1 MILIVDDSV
10 ITSSGGAAAL
20 MPRVA
25 NVPRQLKYGES
36 RSTPSSPKKNQ
47 SHHSNSRPFVNQE
60 ISTSFQ
66 RLNFDNPPM
75 QVKCPFKL
83 SLVLND

>member
-1 MILIVDDSV
+1 MFDHSYCVLVDDSV

-47 SHHSNSRPFVNQE
+47 NPQNIARPFPNQE
-60 ISTSFQ
+60 ISAPFQ
-66 RLNFDNPPM
+66 QLNLDSPQF
-75 QVKCPFKL
+75 QVCLTDKL
-83 SLVLND
+83 F

>member
-1 MILIVDDSV
+1 MDDSV

-47 SHHSNSRPFVNQE
+47 NQRPSPNEDVGRA
-60 ISTSFQ
+60 FQ
-66 RLNFDNPPM
+66 RLNFDAPPV
-75 QVKCPFKL
+75 QVM
-83 SLVLND
+83 